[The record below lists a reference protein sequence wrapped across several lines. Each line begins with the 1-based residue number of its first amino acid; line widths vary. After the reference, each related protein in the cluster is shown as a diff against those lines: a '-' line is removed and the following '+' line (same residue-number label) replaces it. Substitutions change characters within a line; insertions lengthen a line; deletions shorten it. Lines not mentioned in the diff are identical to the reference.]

1 MGRLRGYLWLIA
13 GVVVAAIAGAV
24 AIITLSNA
32 TAERAVREEFV
43 APKQNVVIATHAIE
57 LSTLITED
65 DIEVLEVPVDIV
77 PEFAFTERNQ
87 VVGKI
92 TLTDVAPG
100 EIILGNRVTDP
111 NEIANNGRIAL
122 VLAEDKVLMA
132 YPAGDLMSGL
142 DVLKPGDH
150 VDFLYTMPLPIN
162 RETGFLP
169 GTEETRPYIVGVD
182 EGEQLE
188 PVTFNLLQNVTISAL
203 VFNYDEEGNPTG
215 APRALLLT
223 VNPQDALVLKYMKD
237 AGAVVDLVLRAPKA
251 EGTFSVEPVDLDFI
265 INGYIVPSQTSP

>member
-24 AIITLSNA
+24 AFIALTNA

-77 PEFAFTERNQ
+77 PELAFTEQNQ

-92 TLTDVAPG
+92 ALTDVAPG

-122 VLAEDKVLMA
+122 VLSEDKVLMA
-132 YPAGDLMSGL
+132 YPASDLMSGL

-150 VDFLYTMPLPIN
+150 VDFLYTMQLPIN

-182 EGEQLE
+182 ESEQLE

-203 VFNYDEEGNPTG
+203 VFNFDEEGNPTG